1 MSMMAIVGAI
11 APWINNWLTPIW
23 LLGVGALA
31 GLLLLFLLWS
41 LLAVLSRIP
50 GLGNLADLPATPT
63 ARGETPT
70 GIFRFFRP
78 IFRLVSRRTVAE
90 VPMAVREG
98 VLRPLFVVAVSLASF
113 GLLGT
118 LLVREPLDLLSS
130 LARLPYMGARTE
142 TFDVPVSGLEDA
154 QADFSEPVTH
164 ELPVS
169 IGQSETRFLTFRSD
183 QNLSLSTRPF
193 VDTKPGASIDVIA
206 REDLTWIKGLQ
217 TINPFLEGDAST
229 LYVRNLGGQPAH
241 FELTVITAPPHP
253 EIITIPVMAIS
264 VVAVFLLY
272 LLQQILAPRLSAIA
286 LSTYKNEVAQPLF
299 AILLALGVIV
309 LVAYVF
315 IPYNTFGED
324 IKVLK
329 DTGLTSIMIL
339 GIFQAVWAAGN
350 SVADE
355 IEGKTAL
362 TVLSKPIGRRSFI
375 LGKFLGIVWT
385 VALLFVVLGL
395 LLLIVTAYKPIYDG
409 KENSTTQDVTWQL
422 CHLEMIY
429 TVPGLVLAFM
439 ETVVLAAIS
448 VAISTRLPLL
458 ANFVISFAIYV
469 LGHLTPLI
477 VQSSMGKFV
486 FVQFFGQLIATI
498 FPNLDHFNIQAA
510 VAAGLPV
517 PNLYLAWALVYCL
530 IYSLIAML
538 LAWLLFEDRDL
549 A

>member
-1 MSMMAIVGAI
+1 MSMLAIVGAV

-31 GLLLLFLLWS
+31 GLLLLFLLWL
-41 LLAVLSRIP
+41 LLAILSRIP
-50 GLGNLADLPATPT
+50 GLGYLADPRSAPGQ
-63 ARGETPT
+63 RGETPE
-70 GIFRFFRP
+70 GFRRFVRP
-78 IFRLVSRRTVAE
+78 ICRLVSRRTVAE
-90 VPMAVREG
+90 VPLAVREG
-98 VLRPLFVVAVSLASF
+98 VLRPLFVITVSLASF
-113 GLLGT
+113 GILGT
-118 LLVREPLDLLSS
+118 LLIREPLDLLAS
-130 LARLPYMGARTE
+130 LTRLPYMGSRTE
-142 TFDVPVSGLEDA
+142 TFEVSVSGLEDA
-154 QADFSEPVTH
+154 KAEFSDPVAH

-169 IGQSETRFLTFRSD
+169 ISQSETRFLVFRSD
-183 QNLSLSTRPF
+183 QNLSISTRPF
-193 VDTKPGASIDVIA
+193 VETRPGASIDVIA
-206 REDLTWIKGLQ
+206 GEELSWIKGIQ
-217 TINPFLEGDAST
+217 TVNPFLEGDVSK

-241 FELTVITAPPHP
+241 FELTSIMAPPHP
-253 EIITIPVMAIS
+253 EIVTIPVMAIS
-264 VVAVFLLY
+264 IVAVFLLY
-272 LLQQILAPRLSAIA
+272 LLQQVLAPRLSAIA

-299 AILLALGVIV
+299 AILLTLGVVI

-355 IEGKTAL
+355 LDGKTAL

-385 VALLFVVLGL
+385 VVLLFVVLGL
-395 LLLIVTAYKPIYDG
+395 LLLLVTAYKPIYDG

-422 CHLEMIY
+422 CHLEMVY
-429 TVPGLVLAFM
+429 TVPGLVLAFL
-439 ETVVLAAIS
+439 ETVVLAAVS

-477 VQSSMGKFV
+477 VQSSMGQFV

-517 PNLYLAWALVYCL
+517 PHLYLAWALVYCL